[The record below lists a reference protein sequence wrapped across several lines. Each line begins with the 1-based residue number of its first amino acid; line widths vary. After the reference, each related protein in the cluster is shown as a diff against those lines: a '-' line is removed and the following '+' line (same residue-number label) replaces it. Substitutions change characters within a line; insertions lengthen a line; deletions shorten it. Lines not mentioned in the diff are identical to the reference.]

1 MYIFYFLGECPP
13 GYLVDDLRC
22 VDENECVSNNGHGPC
37 QDTCLNTEGSFQCA
51 CDVRFFFIILKIII
65 FFKYRNT
72 IFIFLKGLPG
82 TILSADGNSCEEID
96 LCKENNGGCS
106 HDCHTSYGQVS
117 KYNIII

>member
-51 CDVRFFFIILKIII
+51 CDVRFFFYH
-65 FFKYRNT
+65 F
-72 IFIFLKGLPG
+72 
-82 TILSADGNSCEEID
+82 
-96 LCKENNGGCS
+96 ENNYFFLNIEIQFLFFLRVCLELFYQLMEILVKKLI
-106 HDCHTSYGQVS
+106 CVRRTMEVVAMIAIQVMGRLV
-117 KYNIII
+117 NIT

>member
-1 MYIFYFLGECPP
+1 MILNFNEMNRIMYIFYFLGECPP

-65 FFKYRNT
+65 FFK
-72 IFIFLKGLPG
+72 I
-82 TILSADGNSCEEID
+82 
-96 LCKENNGGCS
+96 
-106 HDCHTSYGQVS
+106 
-117 KYNIII
+117 

>member
-1 MYIFYFLGECPP
+1 M
-13 GYLVDDLRC
+13 RC

-51 CDVRFFFIILKIII
+51 CDVRFFYHFENNY
-65 FFKYRNT
+65 FFKIWKYN
-72 IFIFLKGLPG
+72 FYFFKGLPG

-117 KYNIII
+117 KYNILVFYFQKSNTFLENHNIL